1 MSLHALHGLCWEHLR
16 PGGAQ
21 HKPPIPPEGDIT
33 MNPRITTPAS
43 ALLLVLLAG
52 CGGSDGTP
60 AVLDAKASEAACKGL
75 IDQLSSWMK

>member
-1 MSLHALHGLCWEHLR
+1 MSLHALYGLCWEHLR

-43 ALLLVLLAG
+43 AGQYPVGEMRTILSLL
-52 CGGSDGTP
+52 S
-60 AVLDAKASEAACKGL
+60 
-75 IDQLSSWMK
+75 